1 MHRIWCPAA
10 RSSSNALWK
19 RTKETCEVRS
29 VVGCQTSLYDPDK
42 AMDEAS
48 QDTAVP
54 IIVFNS
60 IKKHLRNQGASRN
73 ITYDDERLNRCVK
86 RLMDMAVNTDQGT
99 GGELWL
105 QQIRP
110 ILMEELNMTR
120 EMVYTQ
126 SIIGD
131 TFNYLND
138 IKWGPSQTVQV
149 AIGQSITVLTP
160 AAVSRY
166 VAALG
171 NGGKVYNLMLVDS
184 ITSPEGDIVS
194 QRTPSLMNEFEGAEE
209 YLPYILKGMEGVVD
223 ESGTAAKYF
232 RKWKYREQVC
242 AKTGTAEV
250 TTIDLENNAWF
261 VMLAP
266 YASEMV
272 NGVPVITQEPEIA
285 VVVFI
290 PSGYSGG
297 EASMAAREFVGWYM
311 DQKTL
316 RTESEV
322 FPSGNELAP

>member
-1 MHRIWCPAA
+1 M
-10 RSSSNALWK
+10 
-19 RTKETCEVRS
+19 
-29 VVGCQTSLYDPDK
+29 
-42 AMDEAS
+42 
-48 QDTAVP
+48 
-54 IIVFNS
+54 
-60 IKKHLRNQGASRN
+60 
-73 ITYDDERLNRCVK
+73 
-86 RLMDMAVNTDQGT
+86 
-99 GGELWL
+99 
-105 QQIRP
+105 
-110 ILMEELNMTR
+110 
-120 EMVYTQ
+120 
-126 SIIGD
+126 
-131 TFNYLND
+131 
-138 IKWGPSQTVQV
+138 
-149 AIGQSITVLTP
+149 
-160 AAVSRY
+160 
-166 VAALG
+166 
-171 NGGKVYNLMLVDS
+171 
-184 ITSPEGDIVS
+184 
-194 QRTPSLMNEFEGAEE
+194 
-209 YLPYILKGMEGVVD
+209 D